1 MPRYDGTGP
10 RGLGPMTGKGG
21 GYCVM
26 RLPESP
32 HEAALGFV
40 GLSGVPVRLVPRSP
54 RLEAMPFKVEVE
66 RIRSVLLAIEQ
77 DLSDLEAA
85 AHRLGVLDARDVS
98 DDRPALPEG
107 GAM

>member
-1 MPRYDGTGP
+1 MPGYDGTGP
-10 RGLGPMTGKGG
+10 RGFGPMTGKGN

-26 RLPESP
+26 RLPENP
-32 HEAALGFV
+32 LEPGLGFA
-40 GLSGVPVRLVPRSP
+40 GLSGRPVRLAPGSR
-54 RLEAMPFKVEVE
+54 RFGAMLLEAEAE

-107 GAM
+107 GVM

>member
-32 HEAALGFV
+32 HEPALGFV
-40 GLSGVPVRLVPRSP
+40 GLSGRPVRLAPGSR
-54 RLEAMPFKVEVE
+54 RFGAMLLEAEVE

-77 DLSDLEAA
+77 DLRDLEAA
-85 AHRLGVLDARDVS
+85 AQRLGVLNTGDMS
-98 DDRPALPEG
+98 DDQPAHSEG